1 MTSTP
6 TSRFRLDGSTALVT
20 GAAGLLGR
28 EHVAALAEIGA
39 VVVMTDLD
47 RDAMLPVA
55 EGVRG
60 EVDGAQIELREMDVT
75 DPESVSA
82 VREDIRAALGEV
94 RVLVNNAAMNPKLGA
109 SGDVAGSARLETFPL
124 EQWDSELAVGLT
136 GAFLCSRVFGSAMA
150 NSGGGT
156 ILNIASDLSVIAPD
170 QRLYAKPG
178 IPDEEQQVKPV
189 TYSVI
194 KSGLVG
200 LTRYLSTYWA
210 DAGIRVNALSPGG
223 VYNEQPQ
230 QFVSKLSQLIPL
242 GRMARVDEYRG
253 AIQFLCS
260 DASSYMTGQ
269 NVIMDGGRSVW

>member
-1 MTSTP
+1 MTSTQ

-47 RDAMLPVA
+47 RDAMLRVA
-55 EGVRG
+55 EEVRG

-75 DPESVSA
+75 DPESVSG
-82 VREDIRAALGEV
+82 VQEDIRAALGEV
-94 RVLVNNAAMNPKLGA
+94 RVLVNNAAMNPKLGP
-109 SGDVAGSARLETFPL
+109 SGDVAGSERLETFPL

-194 KSGLVG
+194 KTGLVG

-210 DAGIRVNALSPGG
+210 DAGIRPPSQPLRYPRVLLGPLAGG
-223 VYNEQPQ
+223 
-230 QFVSKLSQLIPL
+230 L
-242 GRMARVDEYRG
+242 
-253 AIQFLCS
+253 
-260 DASSYMTGQ
+260 
-269 NVIMDGGRSVW
+269 

>member
-1 MTSTP
+1 M
-6 TSRFRLDGSTALVT
+6 
-20 GAAGLLGR
+20 LGR

-47 RDAMLPVA
+47 RDAMLRVA
-55 EGVRG
+55 EEVRG

-75 DPESVSA
+75 DPESVSG
-82 VREDIRAALGEV
+82 VQEDIRAALGEV
-94 RVLVNNAAMNPKLGA
+94 RVLVNNAAMNPKLGP
-109 SGDVAGSARLETFPL
+109 SGDVAGSERLETFPL

-194 KSGLVG
+194 KTGLVG

-223 VYNEQPQ
+223 VYKDQPQ